1 MEEIFIGQE
10 WAKFLPSSPSSSSV
24 VHYNSMQMG
33 LMSSISQSRHNEQT
47 THSQWNYREAAD
59 PNLGMTQSQMNS
71 GGFHNM
77 DTTEYMSEL
86 HRRQYGASERSGS
99 NHLES
104 MDLSVSTQG
113 DNSPNKLPV
122 YSYNQI
128 NPTELNVNPSLSSEQ
143 SVNRSQ
149 ATEINNNHPGGVHEV
164 LPRVD
169 LSYFQVGKVN
179 RRRICHLSVYCMYVQ
194 FY

>member
-1 MEEIFIGQE
+1 MPQE
-10 WAKFLPSSPSSSSV
+10 
-24 VHYNSMQMG
+24 MG
-33 LMSSISQSRHNEQT
+33 LMSSISQSHHNEQT
-47 THSQWNYREAAD
+47 MHSQWNYREAAD
-59 PNLGMTQSQMNS
+59 PSLGMTQSQMN
-71 GGFHNM
+71 NM

-86 HRRQYGASERSGS
+86 HMGQYGASESSGS

-113 DNSPNKLPV
+113 DNSPNKVPV

-169 LSYFQVGKVN
+169 LSYLQVGKKN
-179 RRRICHLSVYCMYVQ
+179 RRNFIQ
-194 FY
+194 